1 MRDLRPILVLILACM
16 VLPAASA
23 QQAEPAGDDGPKLL
37 DPSVTPVLDRTG
49 KARKGK
55 ASYYGDEFAGRKMAD
70 GTPMDPES
78 NIAASRTLPIGT
90 KAKVTNLEN
99 GKSAVVEIRDR
110 GPYVEGRIVDVTPS
124 VAERLGMKEKG
135 VAHVEVAPITVPQ
148 RDGSVKRAK
157 AIPAGASQ

>member
-1 MRDLRPILVLILACM
+1 MTDLRSILIFILACL
-16 VLPAASA
+16 VLPATSV
-23 QQAEPAGDDGPKLL
+23 QQAEPPGDGPKLL
-37 DPSVTPVLDRTG
+37 DPSVIPVLDRTG
-49 KARKGK
+49 KPRQGK

-90 KAKVTNLEN
+90 KARVTNLEN

-135 VAHVEVAPITVPQ
+135 IAHVEVAPIAVPQ
-148 RDGSVKRAK
+148 RDGSIKRVRT
-157 AIPAGASQ
+157 IRTGTRQ

>member
-1 MRDLRPILVLILACM
+1 MRDLRPTLILILACL
-16 VLPAASA
+16 VLPVASA
-23 QQAEPAGDDGPKLL
+23 QQAEPSGDEGPKLL
-37 DPSVTPVLDRTG
+37 DPSVVPVLDRTG
-49 KARKGK
+49 KPRQGK

-90 KAKVTNLEN
+90 TARVTNLEN

-124 VAERLGMKEKG
+124 VAEQLGMKEKG
-135 VAHVEVAPITVPQ
+135 VARVEVAPIAVPQ
-148 RDGSVKRAK
+148 RDGSVKRAR
-157 AIPAGASQ
+157 AIRTATNQ